1 MSPASA
7 GRERDPED
15 TLGRAGR
22 GSRPRTRRQPTH
34 ARAVGAI
41 IVGVDRGRY
50 ACRLLTPGPS
60 GDRAVPAMRAGAL
73 RRSAIV
79 VGDRVDLEGDVSG
92 APGSLARIV
101 TVAPRT
107 SVLRRTA
114 DDLDPIER
122 PIVANADQLVVV
134 VSLVAPA
141 PTPRLVDRFLV
152 AAYDGG
158 LAPVL
163 CLSKADIAPASAAT
177 ALLAAYAPLDVRC
190 VITAAPTGAGLD
202 ELRGLLADRLSVLA
216 GSSGVGKSTLVNALV
231 PAAGQRVGAVSAIG
245 RGRHTSVAV
254 LALELPGGGWL
265 VDTPGVRSFGLGSVR
280 SARLLA
286 AFPELAAAAQDC
298 PPGCAHAGPDRS
310 PDTPVTGGAPRE
322 GAAAPTGVERTATS
336 CALDEALARG
346 LITPARLASF
356 RRLLGSRAGE
366 AGATRHDQER

>member
-15 TLGRAGR
+15 SLGRAGR
-22 GSRPRTRRQPTH
+22 GSRPRTHRQPAH
-34 ARAVGAI
+34 AGAVGAI
-41 IVGVDRGRY
+41 VVGVDRGRY
-50 ACRLLTPGPS
+50 ACRLLAPGA
-60 GDRAVPAMRAGAL
+60 GGGEAVPAMRAGAL
-73 RRSAIV
+73 RRSAVV

-101 TVAPRT
+101 AVAPRT

-122 PIVANADQLVVV
+122 PIVANADQLVAV

-163 CLSKADIAPASAAT
+163 CLTKADIAPAAAAT
-177 ALLAAYAPLDVRC
+177 RLVATYAPLDVVC
-190 VITAAPTGAGLD
+190 VVTAAPTGEGL
-202 ELRGLLADRLSVLA
+202 EALRGLLAGRLSVLA

-231 PAAGQRVGAVSAIG
+231 PAAAQRVGEVSAIG

-280 SARLLA
+280 PARLLA
-286 AFPELAAAAQDC
+286 AFPELAEAALDC
-298 PPGCAHAGPDRS
+298 PPGCTHGGPDRPASTPSARS
-310 PDTPVTGGAPRE
+310 PDGAVPE
-322 GAAAPTGVERTATS
+322 GAAPSGDMQLTATG
-336 CALDEALARG
+336 CALDAALARG
-346 LITPARLASF
+346 QITPARLASL
-356 RRLLGSRAGE
+356 RRLLTSRMGG
-366 AGATRHDQER
+366 AGAT